1 MEQNSALGLM
11 DVEHDLM
18 EAYFESNGFLVRQAG
33 KPDAISV
40 KKNQQVLMTLAIFN
54 PSIPSNLPTA
64 GFRLY
69 TSDLVKIRAGL
80 VSLIGWGNSDFTN
93 GMLNN
98 DSSLLK
104 FFKKEAK
111 GNRLEAS
118 FNPGPELAE
127 SGMGSFLRLLVVPA
141 LPRNEAK
148 IGEVFGI
155 LKEAGVDGILTLRAM
170 LENLLRQSEPT
181 KIYTGKPFF
190 QVLKLM
196 KAYELAKEPQLEM
209 F

>member
-1 MEQNSALGLM
+1 M
-11 DVEHDLM
+11 DVEYDLM

-64 GFRLY
+64 GFRFY

-181 KIYTGKPFF
+181 KIYTRKPFF

>member
-1 MEQNSALGLM
+1 M

-18 EAYFESNGFLVRQAG
+18 EAYFESNGFLVRQAE
-33 KPDAISV
+33 KPDAMPV
-40 KKNQQVLMTLAIFN
+40 KKNQQSLMTLAIFN
-54 PSIPSNLPTA
+54 PRISSNHA
-64 GFRLY
+64 SASFRLY
-69 TSDLVKIRAGL
+69 TSDLNKIRAGL

-104 FFKKEAK
+104 FFKKEVK
-111 GNRLEAS
+111 GNRLESS

-141 LPRNEAK
+141 LPRSEAK
-148 IGEVFGI
+148 VGEVFGI
-155 LKEAGVDGILTLRAM
+155 LKEAGVDGILTLRSM

-181 KIYTGKPFF
+181 KIYAGKPFF

-196 KAYELAKEPQLEM
+196 KVYELAKEPQLEM